1 MLVTFKDFATSL
13 SQHLHGALLTS
24 VGLVT
29 VLTTIPKGLL
39 QDKAGINVHDRTLPP
54 TCKCL
59 LSLQSDIVTGFLN
72 ANK

>member
-29 VLTTIPKGLL
+29 VLTTIPRRVL
-39 QDKAGINVHDRTLPP
+39 QDKAGINV
-54 TCKCL
+54 
-59 LSLQSDIVTGFLN
+59 
-72 ANK
+72 